1 MSQQPAK
8 NGESSGNATGT
19 TKPGN
24 PKPGNPKP
32 GNSKPKSKKAK
43 AKAGEKEKE
52 KVVKTLTKDCAMLFG
67 DSGPVIASGPSFGVG
82 SKIGARIGNIVVPC
96 TDPYF
101 GVQLS
106 IPRDPDQSLSEDNG
120 FGVCHAYDKILNQVW
135 PGNHSIAIKF
145 PRGKISCSYDAV
157 PLSVRGRF
165 PKIENWDSFSY
176 VTVKLNGG
184 ASPVIEGF
192 GKPFVNP
199 ADAEIEGWVN
209 YGKPIVEDA
218 TFLNVFHQ
226 RAFFFVVAWAPGPT
240 SKNFGDQH
248 LPPAFEYGYSPQPV
262 EESQMTALVDKN
274 TGGAFQACYNF
285 DNDEDH
291 LTAVNQS
298 IIQDVLWVHREAE
311 AIKEDKFSAYFVT
324 PETGS
329 PADAYTLLLVV
340 PMTKEWRDFHE
351 AAWRRLTKDNLFCVH
366 IYEVIT
372 PKGAKYEPAEWDCN
386 IVEFPRGVSAL
397 DEHPVE
403 EYDLVLRNSVS
414 LVFDA
419 GMEEVDRKVSH
430 VRLFSEGSMPSNPV
444 AWGIPTERG
453 CIVPPHKMSSAGML
467 ALDHVK
473 FRMEIHRALLR
484 GSGFYTALVPR
495 FPEATIE
502 AVGALIQDLN
512 LYDKMQELP
521 RTNFL
526 NFEDKEYAKCIV
538 EEALPDDRERFK
550 AYLSDRPLDL
560 GLIASPA
567 GFGKT
572 TAVAAATLAMQATFG
587 QILCSAPTHVA
598 VDNFASRLD
607 QRTRAIAERYNSG
620 KAPGDSS
627 RLRHRFV
634 LRAFSQMD
642 EDTVFKRLLEKPE
655 DLKGARQRGS
665 FSRESRW
672 KMNLSLP
679 YWMLVLLRSPAVD
692 QLHPDASPELHRIQQ
707 AWDNRL
713 ELQGLRDVVTGKTSW
728 AEYSKTPNHDASF
741 TGMMKTL
748 REQADFLCSTPA
760 NAARSPVK
768 FWKAD
773 LAKGLAVDEAGNM
786 HRADLYGLW
795 GNTLLPCLLAGD
807 PRQLTPTVMTTN
819 EEDAV
824 GNPLNRFADDGL
836 LSPLAFFVA
845 TGIPV
850 YRLKTQL
857 RMADGMFDMI
867 SRIIYPDVPFKYG
880 PGSQVSLPAHKIG
893 RDVDAFFRGKFSELF
908 PAPSGKLLPIF
919 VHCKGSRVF
928 VDKRTM
934 SKRSPDQVKITLDLL
949 AELVKATKV
958 DASRIVCI
966 APYAANIGLIER
978 MRKGREYDVLQGMPP
993 ASTVDSFQGQEGDLA
1008 VVILGT
1014 AHPRPGPGF
1023 TCNPKRLNVMLSRQ
1037 RSALVVVG
1045 DINVATGDARYKIV
1059 DESTGSVSIVVGKT
1073 LNGVYKEFR
1082 TTKRVVT
1089 VVVPGK
1095 EEAAEKAEKEAAEE
1109 AAEEAEEEAAE
1120 EAEEEA
1126 AGDGE
1131 GKGKG
1136 KEKAT

>member
-8 NGESSGNATGT
+8 NGESSGTATSNT
-19 TKPGN
+19 NPGN
-24 PKPGNPKP
+24 SKP
-32 GNSKPKSKKAK
+32 GNSKPKSKKGK
-43 AKAGEKEKE
+43 SKAGEKEKE

-82 SKIGARIGNIVVPC
+82 SKIGARLGNFVVSC

-101 GVQLS
+101 GVQWS
-106 IPRDPDQSLSEDNG
+106 IPRDPKQSLSEDNG
-120 FGVCHAYDKILNQVW
+120 FGVCHSYDKGLNQVW
-135 PGNHSIAIKF
+135 PSDHTITIKF

-157 PLSVRGRF
+157 PLSVRGKF

-192 GKPFVNP
+192 GKRFVNP

-248 LPPAFEYGYSPQPV
+248 LPPAFEYGYSPQPCD
-262 EESQMTALVDKN
+262 EKEMIALVDKN
-274 TGGAFQACYNF
+274 TGGELQACYNF

-291 LTAVNQS
+291 LSAVNQS
-298 IIQDVLWVHREAE
+298 VIQDVLWVHREAE

-351 AAWRRLTKDNLFCVH
+351 AAWRRLTKDNLFKVR

-372 PKGAKYEPAEWDCN
+372 PKGEDYKPADWQCN
-386 IVEFPRGVSAL
+386 IVEFPGGVSAL
-397 DEHPVE
+397 DGHPVE
-403 EYDLVLRNSVS
+403 EYDVVLRVDC
-414 LVFDA
+414 LDDP
-419 GMEEVDRKVSH
+419 EVVIRDFSNRSAANAALRESKRNH
-430 VRLFSEGSMPSNPV
+430 TRLFSQGCLPSNPK
-444 AWGIPTERG
+444 AWDIPTKDGR
-453 CIVPPHKMSSAGML
+453 IVPPHKMSSAGRL

-484 GSGFYTALVPR
+484 GSGFYSALVPQ

-502 AVGALIQDLN
+502 AVGAQIQDLN

-587 QILCSAPTHVA
+587 PILCSAPTHVA

-634 LRAFSQMD
+634 LRAFSIND
-642 EDTVFKRLLEKPE
+642 EERIFKHLLKKPE
-655 DLKGARQRGS
+655 DVRGATQRGS

-672 KMNLSLP
+672 KMNLSLV
-679 YWMLVLLRSPAVD
+679 YWMLVLLRSPTVD
-692 QLHPDASPELHRIQQ
+692 QLDPDASPELHKIQQ
-707 AWDNRL
+707 AWDQRD
-713 ELQGLRDVVTGKTSW
+713 ELRNLRDLVTGKMSW
-728 AEYSKTPNHDASF
+728 AEYSKTPNPEGTID
-741 TGMMKTL
+741 GMMKTV
-748 REQADFLCSTPA
+748 RDKADFLCSTPA
-760 NAARSPVK
+760 NAARGLLV

-773 LAKGLAVDEAGNM
+773 IAKGLAVDEAGNM

-819 EEDAV
+819 EEDAA
-824 GNPLNRFADDGL
+824 GNPLNRFAEDGL

-880 PGSQVSLPAHKIG
+880 AGSQVSLPAHKIG
-893 RDVDAFFRGKFSELF
+893 RDVENFFRGKFSELS

-934 SKRSPDQVKITLDLL
+934 SKRSPDQVKIALDLL
-949 AELVKATKV
+949 AQLVKATKI
-958 DASRIVCI
+958 DPSRIVCI
-966 APYAANIGLIER
+966 APYKANIGLIDR
-978 MRKGREYDVLQGMPP
+978 MRKGRDYDVLEGMPP

-1014 AHPRPGPGF
+1014 AHPRPGPDF
-1023 TCNPKRLNVMLSRQ
+1023 TCNAKRLNVMLSRQ
-1037 RSALVVVG
+1037 RSALLVVG
-1045 DINVATGDARYKIV
+1045 DIHVATGDARYRIV
-1059 DESTGSVSIVVGKT
+1059 DESTGGVSVVVGKA
-1073 LNGVYKEFR
+1073 LNGIYKEFR

-1089 VVVPGK
+1089 VAVPGK
-1095 EEAAEKAEKEAAEE
+1095 EAA
-1109 AAEEAEEEAAE
+1109 
-1120 EAEEEA
+1120 
-1126 AGDGE
+1126 E

-1136 KEKAT
+1136 KDKAEDKAEEEVEEKVEGKGKEKA